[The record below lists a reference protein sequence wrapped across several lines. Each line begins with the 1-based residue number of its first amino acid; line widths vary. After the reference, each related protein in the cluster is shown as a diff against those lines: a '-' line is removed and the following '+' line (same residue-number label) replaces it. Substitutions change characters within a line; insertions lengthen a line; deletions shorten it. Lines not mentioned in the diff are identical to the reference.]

1 MNFFFSGERTL
12 KSEISNLQVEKSLLE
27 SRINALMST
36 RAGEKATLSN
46 LERKLADE
54 RKQKTEFQIKLETER
69 KTKKEA
75 ASAEKTAQQNQTRSE
90 IAKLEAEIKTLR
102 SELERSRDRCEV
114 AEREADYLRSYKE
127 LHGDPELLSNVL
139 KNVQDKNHNLEAKLS
154 EETKLKLDL
163 FSELG
168 KANREISIKESHL
181 MKKDKEINE
190 LSAKIAELLAC
201 MPSAT
206 SGGGSGGSSSRGPNV
221 PVTSLASYVGN
232 ERFLFTIF
240 LFTSL
245 FSVKFFDH
253 EIFT

>member
-1 MNFFFSGERTL
+1 
-12 KSEISNLQVEKSLLE
+12 
-27 SRINALMST
+27 
-36 RAGEKATLSN
+36 
-46 LERKLADE
+46 
-54 RKQKTEFQIKLETER
+54 
-69 KTKKEA
+69 
-75 ASAEKTAQQNQTRSE
+75 
-90 IAKLEAEIKTLR
+90 
-102 SELERSRDRCEV
+102 
-114 AEREADYLRSYKE
+114 
-127 LHGDPELLSNVL
+127 
-139 KNVQDKNHNLEAKLS
+139 
-154 EETKLKLDL
+154 
-163 FSELG
+163 
-168 KANREISIKESHL
+168 

-232 ERFLFTIF
+232 ERYLFTIF